1 MNNNIHGGFG
11 NMVWVRDKD
20 GKEYACEANA
30 LRGNIAAKEELSAD
44 ERAGCVDVS
53 TFIGTERW

>member
-1 MNNNIHGGFG
+1 MNNNKHGGFG
-11 NMVWVRDKD
+11 NLVWVRDKD
-20 GKEYACEANA
+20 GKEYACEANV
-30 LRGNIAAKEELSAD
+30 LRGDIEAKDKLSAD